1 MVQIVVTSVPEA
13 WMDGP
18 GPLTARLNR
27 AAAGRR
33 LFFDGGRVTPHGAAS
48 GTSAG
53 SGDPADH
60 AGHWKLVIEATLF
73 VTDAVVNV

>member
-1 MVQIVVTSVPEA
+1 M
-13 WMDGP
+13 
-18 GPLTARLNR
+18 LTG
-27 AAAGRR
+27 AAPR
-33 LFFDGGRVTPHGAAS
+33 LFFDVGRVTPHGAAS